1 MPQVGKTCGYQ
12 EDVNIPLII
21 RGPNVPKA
29 NTANFV
35 TTHTDLAPTILEL
48 IGSPTRPD
56 FDGQAIPLTGHGI
69 QQAEHSRQE
78 HVNVEFWGTPIAEG
92 IYGCEIY

>member
-1 MPQVGKTCGYQ
+1 MLQVGKTCGYE
-12 EDVNIPLII
+12 EDINIPLII

-29 NTANFV
+29 KTASFV

-48 IGSPTRPD
+48 IGLPTRPD
-56 FDGQAIPLTGHGI
+56 FDGQAIPLTGAGI
-69 QQAEHSRQE
+69 YQAEQSRQE

-92 IYGCEIY
+92 IYGCEIH